1 MRRPLALAALA
12 LLIHG
17 LWALTVTVPVDWDPA
32 YYGSV
37 AAHIA
42 SGEGAVSGSV
52 LFLGALPSELPWPA
66 DAHWMPLPSRV
77 LVPFVHLWPAHGDQ
91 AVTVILGALWA
102 PLAYQLTRELKGSE
116 RAATWA
122 GLLAAMAGGYS
133 RFLST
138 PDSIALYGVM
148 AGLTLLALLRE
159 RPGLLALTAALA
171 ALTRGDGMLLAP
183 LLALP
188 WLLRRRWFA
197 LASVAG
203 PCAWL
208 AWKVRNAALEL
219 PVASPWSTLD
229 YHRFVLGE
237 APAVGLGDRAAFL
250 LQELPQAGLVALLMG
265 GFLLPWPA
273 LVGVWGRRREPLVQ
287 GLMVYAVALP
297 LAALTLAPALGASG
311 TVFRSGSALFVP
323 ACALAALGLEQASAW
338 AVREREYPPWL
349 LPGLLL
355 GGFALASLGLGGF
368 NAKLRPSIAP
378 DCTRLPPD
386 QVVFSSDPP
395 LLERACGVRA
405 VMLPTGLDRERALD
419 LAARYRIERAWLPPS
434 PLGMPPAEAGEVLG
448 WVVEGEVVR
457 AP

>member
-12 LLIHG
+12 ALIHG
-17 LWALTVTVPVDWDPA
+17 LWALTVSTPVDWDPA

-42 SGEGAVSGSV
+42 AGEGAVSGSV
-52 LFLGALPSELPWPA
+52 LFLGALPLQLPWPA

-77 LVPFVHLWPAHGDQ
+77 LVPFVRLWPAHGDQ
-91 AVTVILGALWA
+91 VITVVLGALWA
-102 PLAYQLTRELKGSE
+102 PLAYLLVKDLEASD

-171 ALTRGDGMLLAP
+171 ALTRGDGLLLAP

-188 WLLRRRWFA
+188 WLLRGRLFA
-197 LASVAG
+197 LASVTG
-203 PCAWL
+203 PMAWA
-208 AWKVRNAALEL
+208 AWKARNAWLEL
-219 PVASPWSTLD
+219 PSPPLWSTLD

-237 APAVGLGDRAAFL
+237 APPVSLGDRAAFL

-273 LVGVWGRRREPLVQ
+273 LLGAWTRRREPIVQ
-287 GLMVYAVALP
+287 GLLIYAVVMP
-297 LAALTLAPALGASG
+297 LAALSLAPALGASG
-311 TVFRSGSALFVP
+311 TVFRSGAAVFVP
-323 ACALAALGLEQASAW
+323 ACALAALGLEQASSW
-338 AVREREYPPWL
+338 AVRRRDYPPWL
-349 LPGLLL
+349 LPGLLI
-355 GGFALASLGLGGF
+355 GGFALASVGLGLQS
-368 NAKLRPSIAP
+368 ARLRPATAP
-378 DCTRLPPD
+378 DCTVLPPD

-395 LLERACGVRA
+395 LLERVCGVRA
-405 VMLPTGLDRERALD
+405 VMLPAGLARERALD
-419 LAARYRIERAWLPPS
+419 LAERYDIHLAWLPATS
-434 PLGMPPAEAGEVLG
+434 LGMPADEAAALLG
-448 WVVEGEVVR
+448 WRRTGDLVSR
-457 AP
+457 